1 MNTFKT
7 LKPPGMMAHAFNPT
21 SGQIKTDVSQWIQ
34 GQPSLL
40 SETLSQQLSF
50 PQKKKKS
57 LSLLTPTPPPAKET
71 KLFNMWNGATIQ
83 CKREAQG
90 KYVLDRNPWIAKLS
104 GEKKI
109 HINLINSSYAK

>member
-1 MNTFKT
+1 MYPNEFKASPVF
-7 LKPPGMMAHAFNPT
+7 LVRPCPNNSH
-21 SGQIKTDVSQWIQ
+21 SH
-34 GQPSLL
+34 
-40 SETLSQQLSF
+40 
-50 PQKKKKS
+50 KKKKS

-83 CKREAQG
+83 CKREARG

>member
-1 MNTFKT
+1 
-7 LKPPGMMAHAFNPT
+7 
-21 SGQIKTDVSQWIQ
+21 
-34 GQPSLL
+34 
-40 SETLSQQLSF
+40 
-50 PQKKKKS
+50 
-57 LSLLTPTPPPAKET
+57 
-71 KLFNMWNGATIQ
+71 MWNGATIQ